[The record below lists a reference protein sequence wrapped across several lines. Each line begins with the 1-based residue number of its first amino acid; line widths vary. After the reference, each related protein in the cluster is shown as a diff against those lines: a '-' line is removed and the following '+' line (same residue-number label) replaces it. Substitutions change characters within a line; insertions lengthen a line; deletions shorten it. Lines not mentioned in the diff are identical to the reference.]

1 MVYYVCNGFDCA
13 VPEQSK
19 SIGRSDFSTLALG
32 ETNILKLPPTKNWR
46 PMIAIEIYP
55 NLLR

>member
-1 MVYYVCNGFDCA
+1 MVYYVGNGLNCA
-13 VPEQSK
+13 IPEQSK

-46 PMIAIEIYP
+46 PMIAIEIYIQIY
-55 NLLR
+55 

>member
-1 MVYYVCNGFDCA
+1 MVYYVGNGLNCA
-13 VPEQSK
+13 IPEQSK

-46 PMIAIEIYP
+46 PIIAIEIYIQIY
-55 NLLR
+55 